1 MLPTTLLR
9 KKLCGY
15 RHMPDDMREEL
26 HLHIGQFL
34 GAVTFETPDRLD
46 LTEEMKILIA
56 AQAGLLLVGGV
67 GDYSKL
73 RTVHVYRR
81 EFRMYDGY
89 WDTIYNED
97 GLHVAWEKVEEG
109 VERFT
114 GWNPLLFRLPAALLA
129 TTGWRGHEAAFTRA
143 QQSPALL
150 NRRKD
155 VQIVGPDHLLQLETQ
170 CFFETP
176 GALKS
181 EDPAMYALLSG
192 FYNTDPLEWKSDRR
206 AAIGNQPIPEHWNEW
221 MGKLR
226 HYAQLPPDQQSRLRR
241 NVLVFLD
248 EIDFAEDRRLE
259 ITEEMKVTIAAY
271 ASLLLLGPHH
281 EALEGLSQI
290 TLERG
295 YTRHIYNWQGDQ
307 MKFGWEKVQEDLVD
321 QANARNGLLH
331 GFFRFLF
338 QALPDEHPALTAAFE
353 AYEKRKRDRKLFG
366 WEWDGCK
373 ITDEFAAGHFVTFL
387 EQPHNVQHDL
397 PELYAAFQE
406 YFALDPI
413 EWDRLAK
420 AKRRVSFDPRWRTI
434 LSEKISLYKKLPKPE
449 QEKLEHLIPEF
460 LAQVDFI
467 PQGIPEITEEMKV
480 TIAAEAC
487 ILVLGRDL
495 NDYRNLRTVELWKG
509 NPDGKRDAV
518 GDANRERVRL
528 NWEFTA
534 ETALT
539 GDDNYNIVLH
549 EFAHVIDNADDG
561 DADSIPLPSTA
572 QDRRLWED
580 LIHREQSAIR
590 SSRYRDDKHLVRE
603 YGATNKAEF
612 FTCATEAFFEKPVE
626 MKRDHANIYE
636 LLQKFYQLDP
646 ATWPGH

>member
-1 MLPTTLLR
+1 
-9 KKLCGY
+9 
-15 RHMPDDMREEL
+15 MPDEMRREL
-26 HLHIGQFL
+26 YLNIGHILSQT
-34 GAVTFETPDRLD
+34 TFEAHD
-46 LTEEMKILIA
+46 LIDLKDEMKVLIA
-56 AQAGLLLVGGV
+56 AHAGLLLAGGI
-67 GDYSKL
+67 GEFSNLK
-73 RTVHVYRR
+73 TVHVHRR
-81 EFRMYDGY
+81 KFRLQNKSWTTHHEGDDLHLA
-89 WDTIYNED
+89 WNEI
-97 GLHVAWEKVEEG
+97 EKG
-109 VERFT
+109 VEQAT
-114 GWNPLLFRLPAALLA
+114 GWNPLLFRLTEALIESVGWRDQETAISLWLRGYNKSTTPLKRLRDVDIFSPAHALQLCAQEFFECPEQLQDQDSMIYEILCAYFQTDPVEWKAVRRHAIENQPVPIHWHEWLNQVRYYNEIPEDKRALLH
-129 TTGWRGHEAAFTRA
+129 R
-143 QQSPALL
+143 
-150 NRRKD
+150 
-155 VQIVGPDHLLQLETQ
+155 QIH
-170 CFFETP
+170 
-176 GALKS
+176 
-181 EDPAMYALLSG
+181 
-192 FYNTDPLEWKSDRR
+192 
-206 AAIGNQPIPEHWNEW
+206 II
-221 MGKLR
+221 
-226 HYAQLPPDQQSRLRR
+226 
-241 NVLVFLD
+241 LD
-248 EIDFAEDRRLE
+248 EIDLESSDSNDVPAE
-259 ITEEMKVTIAAY
+259 TKVIIAAN
-271 ASLLLLGPHH
+271 AGLLLLGPNHKV
-281 EALEGLSQI
+281 LEGLSQI
-290 TLERG
+290 TFDRG
-295 YTRHIYNWQGDQ
+295 HKRHTCSWQGDH
-307 MKFGWEKVQEDLVD
+307 MNFGWEKVQEDLAD
-321 QANARNGLLH
+321 HANARNGLIL
-331 GFFRFLF
+331 GFFSFLHHA
-338 QALPDEHPALTAAFE
+338 QPIEHPALAPAFE
-353 AYEKRKRDRKLFG
+353 AYEKRKRDRELFG

-373 ITDEFAAGHFVTFL
+373 ITDDFAAGHFVTFL

-420 AKRRVSFDPRWRTI
+420 AKRRVSFDPRWRMI
-434 LSEKISLYKKLPKPE
+434 LSETISLYKKLPKPE
-449 QEKLEHLIPEF
+449 QEKIEHLIPEF

-509 NPDGKRDAV
+509 NPDGKRDTV

-646 ATWPGH
+646 AAWPSH